1 MKPAEGGQRE
11 EKEWNEL
18 RVLPMVSV
26 ENEKKLSI
34 PSYKSVHRYVT
45 SLGGGKRGWVK
56 GGKKEEKKRK
66 RKGKKGIEKRQE

>member
-1 MKPAEGGQRE
+1 MT
-11 EKEWNEL
+11 
-18 RVLPMVSV
+18 V

-34 PSYKSVHRYVT
+34 PSYKSVHGYVA

-66 RKGKKGIEKRQE
+66 SQGKKGI